1 MSNIAELKYSLLL
14 NYTLVIITLIYTVY
28 VYVTI
33 YVDILSNITQA
44 IVPLFQILV
53 NFSTIARD
61 IVCRQLRK

>member
-61 IVCRQLRK
+61 L